1 MNKIILSGQLRNIE
15 YSHQIEDIV
24 FNKALLIVP
33 KENGQEDVINLKFKA
48 FSNPYKENDRI
59 NIEGNI
65 RSYSYKIDENKN
77 KVIIYVFTYFDKPEN
92 EEIINHVE
100 LDGRICKI
108 NDLRVTQSGKHNVHF
123 ILANNLISS
132 DNSKRLN
139 SYIPCIA
146 WGNLAKEL
154 SKLTVNTKL
163 KVIGALHSREHKK
176 ILDNGE
182 VELRVAHELVIDHFE
197 VIE

>member
-197 VIE
+197 VVE

>member
-1 MNKIILSGQLRNIE
+1 MNNIILSGQLKNIE

-33 KENGQEDVINLKFKA
+33 KDNGQEDVINLKFKA
-48 FSNPYKENDRI
+48 FANPYKENDKI
-59 NIEGNI
+59 KIEGNI
-65 RSYSYKIDENKN
+65 RSYSYKVDDTKN
-77 KVIIYVFTYFDKPEN
+77 KVIIYVFTYFDKPEDETITN
-92 EEIINHVE
+92 QVE

-108 NDLRVTQSGKHNVHF
+108 NDLRVTQTGKHNIHL
-123 ILANNLISS
+123 ILANNLIST

-154 SKLTVNTKL
+154 SKLSVNTKL
-163 KVIGALHSREHKK
+163 KVVGNLHSREHKK

-182 VELRVAHELVIDHFE
+182 VELRVAHELLINHFE
-197 VIE
+197 VLE

>member
-65 RSYSYKIDENKN
+65 RSYSYKVDENKN
-77 KVIIYVFTYFDKPEN
+77 KVIIYVFTYFDRPEN

-163 KVIGALHSREHKK
+163 KVIGTLHSREHKK

-182 VELRVAHELVIDHFE
+182 IELRVAHELVIDHFE

>member
-65 RSYSYKIDENKN
+65 RSYSYKVDENKN
-77 KVIIYVFTYFDKPEN
+77 KVIIYVFTYFDRPEN

-163 KVIGALHSREHKK
+163 KVIGTLHSREHKK